1 MEKKK
6 KPLISGRDV
15 YLIISLTVL
24 VALLLIGTFTI
35 GPKIVGLARDPE
47 NLRRE
52 LGGNNPKSWLI
63 FIGIQFLQVTFAFI
77 PGEFIEIA
85 AGYIYGPFL
94 GTILCLIGVLPATCL
109 IFGLTKLLGRK
120 FTKITLDEK
129 DLKKFSFLNDEK
141 KLKTTLFLLYFF
153 PGTPKDVITYFAGIT
168 KIKFLPFLLISVFCR
183 IPSILTSTLAGGAL
197 GENKFVLTLV
207 IFGVTGITVL
217 LGWVMFKKIS
227 GKKKPNSRN

>member
-1 MEKKK
+1 MENRKKQR
-6 KPLISGRDV
+6 ISGRSL
-15 YLIISLTVL
+15 YLIISLLVL
-24 VALLLIGTFTI
+24 VALLTLGTLTI
-35 GPKIVGLARDPE
+35 GPKIVNAARDPE
-47 NLRRE
+47 KLRAE
-52 LGGNNPKSWLI
+52 LGGNSAKSQLI
-63 FIGIQFLQVTFAFI
+63 FVCIQFLQVLFAFI
-77 PGEFIEIA
+77 PGEFVEIA

-94 GTILCLIGVLPATCL
+94 GTVLCLIGVLPATCL

-141 KLKTTLFLLYFF
+141 KLTTTFFLLYFF

-197 GENKFVLTLV
+197 GENKFILTLV
-207 IFGVTGITVL
+207 IFGVTGITVI
-217 LGWVMFKKIS
+217 LGWLMFRQIS
-227 GKKKPNSRN
+227 KKKK

>member
-15 YLIISLTVL
+15 YLIISLAVL

-35 GPKIVGLARDPE
+35 GPKIVSLARDPE

-94 GTILCLIGVLPATCL
+94 GTVLCLVGVLPATCL

-217 LGWVMFKKIS
+217 LGWVMFRKIS
-227 GKKKPNSRN
+227 NKNKKPSR

>member
-6 KPLISGRDV
+6 KLRISGRDW
-15 YLIISLTVL
+15 YLIISLFVL
-24 VALLLIGTFTI
+24 IALILVGTFTI
-35 GPKIVGLARDPE
+35 GPKLVDAARDPE
-47 NLRRE
+47 KLRAE
-52 LGGNNPKSWLI
+52 LGGNNPRSWLI
-63 FIGIQFLQVTFAFI
+63 FIGIQFLQVIFALI
-77 PGEFIEIA
+77 PGELIEIA

-94 GTILCLIGVLPATCL
+94 GTVLCLIGVLPATCL

-141 KLKTTLFLLYFF
+141 KLTATFFLLYFF

-168 KIKFLPFLLISVFCR
+168 KIKFLPFLLISVLCR

-197 GENKFVLTLV
+197 GENKFMLTLV
-207 IFGVTGITVL
+207 IFGVTGITVI
-217 LGWVMFKKIS
+217 LGWLMFRKIS
-227 GKKKPNSRN
+227 KKKK

>member
-6 KPLISGRDV
+6 KLRISGRDW
-15 YLIISLTVL
+15 YLIISLLVL
-24 VALLLIGTFTI
+24 IALILVGTFTI
-35 GPKIVGLARDPE
+35 GPTLVNAARDPE
-47 NLRRE
+47 KLRTE
-52 LGGNNPKSWLI
+52 LGGNNPRSWLI
-63 FIGIQFLQVTFAFI
+63 FIGIQFLQVIFALI
-77 PGEFIEIA
+77 PGELIEIA

-94 GTILCLIGVLPATCL
+94 GTVLCLIGVLPATCL

-141 KLKTTLFLLYFF
+141 KLTTTFFLLYFF

-168 KIKFLPFLLISVFCR
+168 KIKFLPFLLISVLCR

-197 GENKFVLTLV
+197 GENKFILTLV
-207 IFGVTGITVL
+207 IFGVTAVAVL
-217 LGWVMFKKIS
+217 FGWLMFRTIS
-227 GKKKPNSRN
+227 KKKK

>member
-6 KPLISGRDV
+6 KPLISGRNL
-15 YLIISLTVL
+15 YLIISLLVL

-35 GPKIVGLARDPE
+35 GPKLVNAARDPQK
-47 NLRRE
+47 LRQE

-63 FIGIQFLQVTFAFI
+63 FIGIQFLQVIFAFI
-77 PGEFIEIA
+77 PGELIEVA

-94 GTILCLIGVLPATCL
+94 GTVLCLIGVLPATCL
-109 IFGLTKLLGRK
+109 IFGLTKFLGHK
-120 FTKITLDEK
+120 FTNIMLDEK

-141 KLKTTLFLLYFF
+141 KLKITFFLLYFF

-168 KIKFLPFLLISVFCR
+168 KIKFLPFLLISVLCR

-197 GENKFVLTLV
+197 GENRFVLTVV
-207 IFGVTGITVL
+207 IFGVTAVTVL
-217 LGWVMFKKIS
+217 LGWLMFKKIS
-227 GKKKPNSRN
+227 GKKRLQ

>member
-6 KPLISGRDV
+6 KPLISGRNL
-15 YLIISLTVL
+15 YLIISLLVL
-24 VALLLIGTFTI
+24 AALLLIGTLTI
-35 GPKIVGLARDPE
+35 GPKIVNTARDPE
-47 NLRRE
+47 KLRQE

-63 FIGIQFLQVTFAFI
+63 FIGIQFLQVIFAFI

-94 GTILCLIGVLPATCL
+94 GTVLCLIGVLPATCL
-109 IFGLTKLLGRK
+109 IFGLTKFLGHK
-120 FTKITLDEK
+120 FTNITLDKK

-141 KLKTTLFLLYFF
+141 KLKMTFFLLYFF

-197 GENKFVLTLV
+197 GESKFILTVV
-207 IFGVTGITVL
+207 IFGITGIAVL
-217 LGWVMFKKIS
+217 FGWLMFRYIS
-227 GKKKPNSRN
+227 KKKN

>member
-6 KPLISGRDV
+6 KPLISGRDL
-15 YLIISLTVL
+15 YLIISLIVL
-24 VALLLIGTFTI
+24 VALLTVGTLTL
-35 GPKIVGLARDPE
+35 GPKIVNAARDPE
-47 NLRRE
+47 KLRQE

-63 FIGIQFLQVTFAFI
+63 FIGIQFLQVIFAFI

-94 GTILCLIGVLPATCL
+94 GTVLCLLGVLPATCL

-129 DLKKFSFLNDEK
+129 DLKKFNFLNDEK
-141 KLKTTLFLLYFF
+141 KLTTTFFLLYFF

-197 GENKFVLTLV
+197 GENKFVLSLV

-217 LGWVMFKKIS
+217 AGWVMFKKIS
-227 GKKKPNSRN
+227 SNKK

>member
-6 KPLISGRDV
+6 KPPVSGRDI
-15 YLIISLTVL
+15 YLIISLLVL
-24 VALLLIGTFTI
+24 VALLTIGTLTI
-35 GPKIVGLARDPE
+35 GPKIVNAARDPE
-47 NLRRE
+47 KLRRE

-63 FIGIQFLQVTFAFI
+63 FTVIQFLQVLFAFI
-77 PGEFIEIA
+77 PGEFIEVA

-94 GTILCLIGVLPATCL
+94 GTFLCLVGVLPATCL

-129 DLKKFSFLNDEK
+129 DLKKFNFLNDEK
-141 KLKTTLFLLYFF
+141 KLTTTLFLLYFF

-168 KIKFLPFLLISVFCR
+168 KIKFVPFLLISVFCR

-197 GENKFVLTLV
+197 GENKFILSLV
-207 IFGVTGITVL
+207 IFGVTGITVI
-217 LGWVMFKKIS
+217 LGWVMFRYIS
-227 GKKKPNSRN
+227 KKKN

>member
-6 KPLISGRDV
+6 KPLISGRDL
-15 YLIISLTVL
+15 YLIISLIVL
-24 VALLLIGTFTI
+24 VALLTVGTLTL
-35 GPKIVGLARDPE
+35 GPKIVNAARDPE
-47 NLRRE
+47 KLRGE

-63 FIGIQFLQVTFAFI
+63 FIGIQFLQVIFAFI

-94 GTILCLIGVLPATCL
+94 GTVLCLVGVLPATCL

-141 KLKTTLFLLYFF
+141 KLTTTFFLLYFF

-197 GENKFVLTLV
+197 GENKFILTLV
-207 IFGVTGITVL
+207 IFGVTGVTVF

-227 GKKKPNSRN
+227 QKKRPQ

>member
-6 KPLISGRDV
+6 KPFVSGRDL
-15 YLIISLTVL
+15 YLIISLLVL
-24 VALLLIGTFTI
+24 AALLVIGTLTI
-35 GPKIVGLARDPE
+35 GPKLVGAARDPE
-47 NLRRE
+47 KLRQE
-52 LGGNNPKSWLI
+52 LGGNNPKSWFI
-63 FIGIQFLQVTFAFI
+63 FIGIQFLQVIFAFI
-77 PGEFIEIA
+77 PGELIEVA

-94 GTILCLIGVLPATCL
+94 GTVLCLIGVLPATCL

-141 KLKTTLFLLYFF
+141 KLTTTLFLLYFF

-168 KIKFLPFLLISVFCR
+168 KIKFLPFLLISVLCR
-183 IPSILTSTLAGGAL
+183 IPSVLTSTLAGGAL
-197 GENKFVLTLV
+197 GQNQFLLTLV
-207 IFGVTGITVL
+207 IFGVTAVTVL

-227 GKKKPNSRN
+227 KNKKPSQ

>member
-1 MEKKK
+1 M
-6 KPLISGRDV
+6 
-15 YLIISLTVL
+15 
-24 VALLLIGTFTI
+24 
-35 GPKIVGLARDPE
+35 
-47 NLRRE
+47 
-52 LGGNNPKSWLI
+52 
-63 FIGIQFLQVTFAFI
+63 QVIFAFI

-94 GTILCLIGVLPATCL
+94 GTVLCLVGVLPATCL

-141 KLKTTLFLLYFF
+141 KLTTTFFLLYFF

-197 GENKFVLTLV
+197 GENKFILTLV
-207 IFGVTGITVL
+207 IFGVTGVTVF

-227 GKKKPNSRN
+227 QKKRPQ